1 MVGPPVLSRHPGA
14 PTTSSPSKA
23 GLTGVGTEVSTVL
36 SISHARSS
44 WAGSPVENQRFRE
57 DQSGLVT
64 AFCASCGKSRRQLN
78 LDLFQSLIML
88 CIANRVRNAKH
99 FLDRQAFMV

>member
-1 MVGPPVLSRHPGA
+1 VLSRHPGA

-44 WAGSPVENQRFRE
+44 WAGSPVENQRFPE

-64 AFCASCGKSRRQLN
+64 AFLRFLWKISPSAQFGPVSKP
-78 LDLFQSLIML
+78 LIML
-88 CIANRVRNAKH
+88 CIANSVRNAKH